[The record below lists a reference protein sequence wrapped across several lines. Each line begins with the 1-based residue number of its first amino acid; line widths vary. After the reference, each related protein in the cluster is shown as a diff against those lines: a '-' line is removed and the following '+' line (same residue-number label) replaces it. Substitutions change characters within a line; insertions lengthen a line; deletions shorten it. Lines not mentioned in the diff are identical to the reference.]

1 MRSSL
6 SDMLSTPGVAAPER
20 CSSWASIFPRTLLL
34 IALTVVAV
42 IPALCSAS
50 AKEWAAIA
58 ALLAAA
64 LCVRFAPS
72 ASFGHKRRDRWCGSL
87 WGASIPL
94 LPWLGDAAI
103 VAVSLGMVCAVGGV
117 RVQLRRAVWIAPML
131 CMIVG
136 TVIAEVARLAP
147 DYFGAVALDD
157 FARARSAMAGFL
169 DTHAHSWRYLSHLVM
184 FAAVIALF
192 EGAPDLFRGVRRGL
206 GIGVACAAL
215 VTIAQFFDLLTGVVP
230 NQSSFWSGINRLS
243 GSFSDPNAQGI
254 FLAVAPFLIF
264 GGMQGRARGWWL
276 IGVLSVLMTCAGLL
290 SGSRSFVLALILA
303 LLAGVWMVS
312 RRLLFL
318 SLLAGGIFV
327 AGVSLL
333 DLYAPWF
340 EQWLSSSLMPEGGRR
355 VLMTCSLSRVS
366 ESFSSRSVFFVL
378 GRELFDHFPLF
389 GVGVDRFR
397 FYVPALVE
405 RLGLN
410 ISGWVDN
417 SNNFYL
423 GLLTELGL
431 LGTFLFVLTV
441 RGRTLSR
448 ERETLCLVGLFVLA
462 SVLVTGPHLDFPEVL
477 FLSAG
482 LVAASTR
489 PRAIR
494 VMHTATFACVGL
506 VIGFVGVFTREQGGY
521 LWESRQGHFE
531 QWLSPAAVVSVACS
545 CEGMAE
551 LALESSYVPKASPL
565 VVSVSASNG
574 DVRQLHF
581 TASEAQQV
589 TFRCRK
595 TEPLAHDHHP
605 GTITLS
611 ITTAPGWS
619 PARAW
624 PGKTSDMRTLGIKM
638 RHRRSEDL
646 LGPPRCARVPV
657 TWALK

>member
-1 MRSSL
+1 M
-6 SDMLSTPGVAAPER
+6 
-20 CSSWASIFPRTLLL
+20 
-34 IALTVVAV
+34 
-42 IPALCSAS
+42 
-50 AKEWAAIA
+50 A
-58 ALLAAA
+58 ALLACA

-72 ASFGHKRRDRWCGSL
+72 NSFAHDRRDRWCGSL

-94 LPWLGDAAI
+94 LPWLGETAI
-103 VAVSLGMVCAVGGV
+103 VAVSIGMVCVVG
-117 RVQLRRAVWIAPML
+117 RSRLRLRRAVWIAPML
-131 CMIVG
+131 CMSAGAVM
-136 TVIAEVARLAP
+136 AEVARLAP
-147 DYFGAVALDD
+147 EYFGAVALDD
-157 FARARSAMAGFL
+157 FARARGAMAGFL
-169 DTHAHSWRYLSHLVM
+169 DTHAHSLRYFSHLVM
-184 FAAVIALF
+184 FGLVVALF
-192 EGAPDLFRGVRRGL
+192 EGVPDVFRGVRRGL

-215 VTIAQFFDLLTGVVP
+215 VTVAQFFDLLTGVVP
-230 NQSSFWSGINRLS
+230 NQSAFWSGINRLS

-264 GGMQGRARGWWL
+264 GGTEGSARGRWFVWA
-276 IGVLSVLMTCAGLL
+276 LSVLMACAGLL

-303 LLAGVWMVS
+303 LLAGVWMFS
-312 RRLLFL
+312 RRLLFF
-318 SLLAGGIFV
+318 SLLAGCVFV

-340 EQWLSSSLMPEGGRR
+340 EQWLSGSFIPEGGRR

-366 ESFSSRSVFFVL
+366 ESFFSRGVFFVL

-441 RGRTLSR
+441 RGRTLAR
-448 ERETLCLVGLFVLA
+448 EREALCLVGLFVLA

-494 VMHTATFACVGL
+494 GMHTVTFACVGL
-506 VIGFVGVFTREQGGY
+506 VVGFAGVFTREQGGY
-521 LWESRQGHFE
+521 LWESRQGRFE

-565 VVSVSASNG
+565 VVSVRASNG
-574 DVRQLHF
+574 EVRELSF
-581 TASEAQQV
+581 TAPEAQKV
-589 TFRCRK
+589 TFRCRE
-595 TEPLAHDHHP
+595 TESLSHDHHP

-611 ITTAPGWS
+611 ITTVPGWS

-624 PGKTSDMRTLGIKM
+624 PGKTSDTRTLGIKM

-646 LGPPRCARVPV
+646 LGASRCVRAPV
-657 TWALK
+657 T

>member
-1 MRSSL
+1 MRSAL
-6 SDMLSTPGVAAPER
+6 SDILPSTDVAALE
-20 CSSWASIFPRTLLL
+20 CSSSWASISSRALLL
-34 IALTVVAV
+34 MALAVLAVV
-42 IPALCSAS
+42 PALCSAS
-50 AKEWAAIA
+50 AEEWTATA
-58 ALLAAA
+58 ALLAGA
-64 LCVRFAPS
+64 LSVRFAPS
-72 ASFGHKRRDRWCGSL
+72 NSFGHERRDRWCGSL

-94 LPWLGDAAI
+94 LPWFGDAGI
-103 VAVSLGMVCAVGGV
+103 VAVSIGMVCIVGGLRV
-117 RVQLRRAVWIAPML
+117 RLRRTFWIAPLL
-131 CMIVG
+131 CMIAGAV
-136 TVIAEVARLAP
+136 TAEVWRLAP
-147 DYFGAVALDD
+147 QYFGAVVIND
-157 FARARSAMAGFL
+157 FARTLSAMAGFL

-184 FAAVIALF
+184 FGLVVALF
-192 EGAPDLFRGVRRGL
+192 EGAPHVFRGVRRGL

-230 NQSSFWSGINRLS
+230 NQSAFWTGIHRLS

-254 FLAVAPFLIF
+254 FLSVAPFLIF
-264 GGMQGRARGWWL
+264 GGMEGRARGRWFV
-276 IGVLSVLMTCAGLL
+276 GVLSILMACAGLL

-303 LLAGVWMVS
+303 LLAAVWMFS
-312 RRLLFL
+312 RRLLFFA
-318 SLLAGGIFV
+318 LLAGAVFV

-333 DLYAPWF
+333 DLYTTWF
-340 EQWLSSSLMPEGGRR
+340 EQWLSSNFIPEGGRR

-366 ESFSSRSVFFVL
+366 ESFFSRSVFFML

-389 GVGVDRFR
+389 GVGVDQFR
-397 FYVPALVE
+397 FYVPALNE

-410 ISGWVDN
+410 IAGWVDN

-441 RGRTLSR
+441 RGRTLVR
-448 ERETLCLVGLFVLA
+448 ERGVLCLVGLFVLA

-477 FLSAG
+477 FLAAG

-489 PRAIR
+489 PRELR
-494 VMHTATFACVGL
+494 MMHTVTFACVGM
-506 VIGFVGVFTREQGGY
+506 VVGFVGVFTREQGGY
-521 LWESRQGHFE
+521 PWELRQGRFE

-545 CEGMAE
+545 CEGVAE

-565 VVSVSASNG
+565 VVSVRASNG
-574 DVRQLHF
+574 DVRQLNF
-581 TASEAQQV
+581 TEPEAQKV
-589 TFRCRK
+589 TFRCRD
-595 TEPLAHDHHP
+595 TESVAHDHHP

-624 PGKTSDMRTLGIKM
+624 PGKTSDMRTLGVKM

-646 LGPPRCARVPV
+646 LGPPRCTRAPM
-657 TWALK
+657 T